1 LAYFP
6 ISQLTHS
13 PNYPLTQFTEC
24 DNLLV
29 AKRPSTVY
37 VCQECGAQSPKW
49 LGRCA
54 DCGAWNSLV
63 EERTP
68 SQDAEGG
75 AAAHRYAA
83 GSLAAGARLYADVQ
97 LEQHPR
103 LSTSIDEFDR
113 VLGGGVVPGSLIL
126 LGGEPGIGKST
137 LLLQAA
143 ANMARTVGPVLYSS
157 GEESEHQIKSRGER
171 LAVGDAPLYL
181 LAETCLERI
190 LEEITRIKPALVIV
204 DSVQTVFSLKF
215 QSAPGSIS
223 QVREAATQLLFAA
236 KGQNVPTFLVGH
248 VTKDGSLAGPKA
260 LEHVV
265 DTVLYFEGE
274 RHHSHR
280 VVRAVKNRFG
290 AVSELGVFEMTAS
303 GLRPVPNPSRLFLAE
318 RATNAPGSAVLCTIE
333 GSRPIL
339 VEVQALVST
348 STYGTSRRMTSG
360 IDQQRLSLLLAVLE
374 KRAGLNLAGDDVFVN
389 IAGGMTVDEPASDLG
404 VLAAIASSVRNRVI
418 PPTTAMFGEVGLAGE
433 VRGISQ
439 ATLRVR
445 EAAQMG
451 FSRLILPEA
460 NIDPSDR
467 SGISGCEL
475 VGVRTVGEAL
485 DELLASR

>member
-1 LAYFP
+1 MPKPPKPVF
-6 ISQLTHS
+6 
-13 PNYPLTQFTEC
+13 
-24 DNLLV
+24 
-29 AKRPSTVY
+29 
-37 VCQECGAQSPKW
+37 VCQECGSQSPKW
-49 LGRCA
+49 LGRCN
-54 DCGAWNSLV
+54 DCGAWNAFV
-63 EERTP
+63 EERP
-68 SQDAEGG
+68 QSESPASAG
-75 AAAHRYAA
+75 HRYAA
-83 GSLAAGARLYADVQ
+83 SGSASARLYSEIE

-103 LSTSIDEFDR
+103 VSTGIDEFDR
-113 VLGGGVVPGSLIL
+113 VLGGGIVAGSLVL

-143 ANMARTVGPVLYSS
+143 ANLARSVGPVLYSS

-171 LAVGDAPLYL
+171 LAVGQAPLYL

-190 LEEITRIKPALVIV
+190 LEEIARIKPALVIV

-215 QSAPGSIS
+215 QSAPGSIG
-223 QVREAATQLLFAA
+223 QVREAATQLLFTA

-290 AVSELGVFEMTAS
+290 AVSELGVFEMTAA
-303 GLRPVPNPSRLFLAE
+303 GLRAVPNPSKLFLAE
-318 RATNAPGSAVLCTIE
+318 RPLNAPGSAVLCSIE

-339 VEVQALVST
+339 VEVQALVS
-348 STYGTSRRMTSG
+348 SSNYGNARRMASG

-389 IAGGMTVDEPASDLG
+389 LAGGMTIDEPASDLG
-404 VLAAIASSVRNRVI
+404 VLAAIASSVRNRAI
-418 PPTTAMFGEVGLAGE
+418 PATTAMFGEVGLAGE
-433 VRGISQ
+433 VRGITQ
-439 ATLRVR
+439 ASLRVR
-445 EAAQMG
+445 EASQMG
-451 FSRLILPEA
+451 FRRCIMPEA
-460 NIDPSDR
+460 NIDPSLRPSITR
-467 SGISGCEL
+467 SEGLGAGDGDCEL
-475 VGVRTVGEAL
+475 VGVRTIGEAL
-485 DELLASR
+485 DAALSS